1 MRHLPPL
8 TGPQFLNQLSLDVSL
23 GDPAQPFPAL
33 AISHMDQET
42 SAARG
47 SRKMRIRAAGARGVI
62 GSLTG
67 ADGPSQKELKV
78 HGDDTE
84 HLDH

>member
-23 GDPAQPFPAL
+23 GDPAQPFPDH
-33 AISHMDQET
+33 HMDQET

-47 SRKMRIRAAGARGVI
+47 RRKMRTWAAGAGGI
-62 GSLTG
+62 TGSLTG
-67 ADGPSQKELKV
+67 ADGPSQEELKV